1 MTPTT
6 TLVTTL
12 LEIERHVAASGWD
25 RPPLLYAL
33 VDTEDLAT
41 REPALAAQLGLQNA
55 SGLTPVEQEPLPPGP
70 LDSALARIEW
80 PAAVRGCALVQEVVA
95 LPPEAEAGMP
105 EGPEA
110 AEYAANHPQRQEIRL
125 AVAVL
130 RDGSRAAAARV
141 RDQQP
146 PSAAQ
151 APLRA
156 DDEPDA
162 NLVVDADLA
171 PALAAAL
178 LATLE

>member
-1 MTPTT
+1 
-6 TLVTTL
+6 VTTL

-25 RPPLLYAL
+25 RPPMLYAL

-41 REPALAAQLGLQNA
+41 REPALAAQLGLQGA
-55 SGLTPVEQEPLPPGP
+55 SGLTPVEQDPLPPGP
-70 LDSALARIEW
+70 LDTALARIEW

-95 LPPEAEAGMP
+95 LPPEAEAAMP
-105 EGPEA
+105 EGSEA

-125 AVAVL
+125 AVGVL
-130 RDGSRAAAARV
+130 RDGSRAAAARI
-141 RDQQP
+141 RDQE
-146 PSAAQ
+146 PSGPADS
-151 APLRA
+151 APQGLPVP
-156 DDEPDA
+156 EPDA